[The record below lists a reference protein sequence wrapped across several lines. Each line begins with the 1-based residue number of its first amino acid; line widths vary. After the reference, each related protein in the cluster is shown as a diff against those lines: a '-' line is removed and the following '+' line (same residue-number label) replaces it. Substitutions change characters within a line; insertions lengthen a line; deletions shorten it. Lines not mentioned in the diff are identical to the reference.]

1 MAENLSAIILA
12 AGEGSRMRSSTP
24 KPLHRLCGRPMVL
37 HVIDALCEL
46 HVDRIIVVVG
56 HGADEV
62 IGTVSELAPPGASIE
77 FVTQKVQQGTGDAT
91 AVALAV
97 LDHAPGDD
105 DVIVLPGDTP
115 LLRPSTMVELV
126 DRHRQGDSAAT
137 LLTARLEDPSGYG
150 RVVRAK
156 DGRVEGVIE
165 HADATDQQRSIDEIN
180 TSIYCFRRSLL
191 SPALRRLSPSNAQ
204 GEYYLTD
211 AVGVLFDAGHRTDSL
226 TVEDASEVAGVND
239 RSQLADAEAVLR
251 ARINLAWLKAG
262 VTMVDPRSTYI
273 DTSVELGADVTL
285 LPGVVLRGETTVGER
300 CTLGP
305 NALIEDSQIAAGAR
319 IAMASIISA
328 SVGEDAHVGS
338 FVALEKGAS
347 VPAAGVVEAHG
358 GQAL

>member
-1 MAENLSAIILA
+1 MADNLSAIILA
-12 AGEGSRMRSSTP
+12 AGEGSRMRSATP
-24 KPLHRLCGRPMVL
+24 KPLHRLCGRPMIL

-46 HVDRIIVVVG
+46 DVGRIIVVVG

-62 IGTVSELAPPGASIE
+62 VATVSELAASGTSIE
-77 FVTQKVQQGTGDAT
+77 FVTQEVQQGTGDAT

-126 DRHRQGDSAAT
+126 ALHRRTDAAAT
-137 LLTARLEDPSGYG
+137 LLTARLDDPSGYG

-156 DGRVEGVIE
+156 DGRVEGVVE
-165 HADATDQQRSIDEIN
+165 HADASEEQRSIAEIN

-226 TVEDASEVAGVND
+226 TVEDATEVAGVND
-239 RSQLADAEAVLR
+239 RAQLAEAEAVLR
-251 ARINLAWLKAG
+251 SRINLAWLKAG
-262 VTMVDPRSTYI
+262 VTMVDPSSTYI
-273 DTSVELGADVTL
+273 DTSVEIGSDVTL
-285 LPGVVLRGETTVGER
+285 FPGVVLRGETSIGSGSV
-300 CTLGP
+300 LGP
-305 NALIEDSQIAAGAR
+305 NAFVEDSQIAAGAE
-319 IAMASIISA
+319 IETASIRSA
-328 SVGEDAHVGS
+328 SVGEGARVGS
-338 FVALEKGAS
+338 FVRLSKGAS
-347 VPAAGVVEAHG
+347 VPAFGVIETPAIHPR
-358 GQAL
+358 